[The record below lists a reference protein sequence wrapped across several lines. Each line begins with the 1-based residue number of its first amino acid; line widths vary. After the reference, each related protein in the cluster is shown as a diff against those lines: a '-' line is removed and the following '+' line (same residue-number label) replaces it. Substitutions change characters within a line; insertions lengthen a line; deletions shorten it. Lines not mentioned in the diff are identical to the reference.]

1 MWVVVF
7 FSVASAVMYFLKFWR
22 KVDAGIKLR
31 RRKDLLRLERRQK
44 RMEAR
49 AAAEAASARRVEA

>member
-1 MWVVVF
+1 
-7 FSVASAVMYFLKFWR
+7 MYFLKFWR